1 MSSPAKVAANRRNAT
16 KSTGPKTLAGKK
28 ASAMNATRHA
38 LLSVAPVLP
47 IVERAEEWVAHRSA
61 TIASLAPVGY
71 VENVLAD
78 RVASLL
84 WRLGRV
90 TRYETENTASE
101 LEIVEEDLSEELEEK
116 QRHSFLRSLD
126 SVQGR
131 PVLGTTLEAIRE
143 ELVIRKEKVKGF
155 LYLRELGAEDPF
167 PPEHAEHVLLEVAK
181 KAEVELEDVSIPFLP
196 PEADELG
203 WSKWTG
209 WTKELVVRVI
219 DAILATTKRTNL
231 RAHGAE
237 EAWRACGV
245 LAELDVRRAAT
256 TLRDLEATLQRSV
269 RSRVLLSAEGLEKV
283 ARYETHL
290 ERSLYKA
297 LHELQRLQA
306 TRTGTGGAPLALD
319 VDVSVGPRRTKPEAL
334 DMKASYWN
342 EPST

>member
-1 MSSPAKVAANRRNAT
+1 MASAAKIAANRRNAT

-47 IVERAEEWVAHRSA
+47 TVERAEAWEAHRSS
-61 TIASLAPVGY
+61 TFASLSPVGY
-71 VENVLAD
+71 LEAVLAD

-101 LEIVEEDLSEELEEK
+101 LETVEEDLSEELEEE
-116 QRHSFLRSLD
+116 QRLSFLRSPIGGR
-126 SVQGR
+126 SEGR
-131 PVLGTTLEAIRE
+131 PVLGTTPAEIRDELEK
-143 ELVIRKEKVKGF
+143 RKEKVRSF
-155 LYLRELGAEDPF
+155 DALLRDARTDEDAVRPDAAE
-167 PPEHAEHVLLEVAK
+167 AVLLQVAV
-181 KAEVELEDVSIPFLP
+181 KADVELSDVELPFLP

-209 WTKELVVRVI
+209 WTKKLVFDVAG
-219 DAILATTKRTNL
+219 AILSASKWGKNEDPLTAL
-231 RAHGAE
+231 
-237 EAWRACGV
+237 V
-245 LAELDVRRAAT
+245 LAGAAAEADVRAAEDA
-256 TLRDLEATLQRSV
+256 LRDVEAEIERKT

-306 TRTGTGGAPLALD
+306 ARTGAGVAPLALD
-319 VDVSVGPRRTKPEAL
+319 VDVSVGPRRSRPEAL
-334 DMKASYWN
+334 DVDGELV
-342 EPST
+342 EP

>member
-1 MSSPAKVAANRRNAT
+1 MASAAKIAANRRNAT

-47 IVERAEEWVAHRSA
+47 TVERAEAWEAHRSA
-61 TIASLAPVGY
+61 TIASLSPVGY
-71 VENVLAD
+71 LEAVLAD

-101 LEIVEEDLSEELEEK
+101 LETVEEDLSEELENR
-116 QRHSFLRSLD
+116 QRLSFLRSSLD
-126 SVQGR
+126 SVEGR
-131 PVLGTTLEAIRE
+131 PVLSTTPEGIRR
-143 ELVIRKEKVKGF
+143 ELAARTEKVKGF
-155 LYLRELGAEDPF
+155 LYLRELEAAEPF
-167 PPEHAEHVLLEVAK
+167 PPEHAETVLLEVAT
-181 KAEVELEDVSIPFLP
+181 KAEVELSDVELPFLP

-203 WSKWTG
+203 WDKWSG

-219 DAILATTKRTNL
+219 DAILAATKRTHL
-231 RAHGAE
+231 RAGGAE

-245 LAELDVRRAAT
+245 LAEVDVRQAAK
-256 TLRDLEATLQRSV
+256 TLRDVEAEIERKT

-306 TRTGTGGAPLALD
+306 ARTGTGGAPLALD
-319 VDVSVGPRRTKPEAL
+319 VDVSVGPRRNRPEAL
-334 DMKASYWN
+334 DVDGELV
-342 EPST
+342 EP

>member
-1 MSSPAKVAANRRNAT
+1 MAASPAKIAANRRNAA

-28 ASAMNATRHA
+28 ASALNATRHA
-38 LLSVAPVLP
+38 VLSVVPVLP
-47 IVERAEEWVAHRSA
+47 GVERADAWEAHRSA

-71 VENVLAD
+71 LETVLAD

-101 LEIVEEDLSEELEEK
+101 LEAVEEDLSDELEDR
-116 QRHSFLRSLD
+116 QRLSFLRSPIGRAE
-126 SVQGR
+126 GR
-131 PVLGTTLEAIRE
+131 PVLGTTPAEIRDELEK
-143 ELVIRKEKVKGF
+143 RKEKVRSF
-155 LYLRELGAEDPF
+155 DALLRDARTDEDAVRPDAAE
-167 PPEHAEHVLLEVAK
+167 AVLLQVAT
-181 KAEVELEDVSIPFLP
+181 KADVELSDVELPFLP

-209 WTKELVVRVI
+209 WTKKLVFDVAG
-219 DAILATTKRTNL
+219 AILSASKWGKNEDPLTAL
-231 RAHGAE
+231 
-237 EAWRACGV
+237 V
-245 LAELDVRRAAT
+245 LAGAAAEADVRAAEDA
-256 TLRDLEATLQRSV
+256 LRDVEAEIERKT

-306 TRTGTGGAPLALD
+306 ARTGAGVAPLALD
-319 VDVSVGPRRTKPEAL
+319 VDVSVGPRRSRPEAL
-334 DMKASYWN
+334 DVDGELV
-342 EPST
+342 EP